1 MFLEFCTRK
10 MHFCDEK
17 EARKRKIQKVKKSV
31 LIMFGIKNRKA
42 RQKLL
47 VFYKRKGIIPMA
59 FFQWL
64 QKLKERERERQRELN
79 ETQLGNVFKGE
90 DKQRSRAL
98 QAFYPE
104 FPIPT
109 SQCRILCCLFPD
121 FINFNFLTSPIFLF
135 FFFLIKTSKQ
145 LNQRQQL

>member
-1 MFLEFCTRK
+1 
-10 MHFCDEK
+10 
-17 EARKRKIQKVKKSV
+17 
-31 LIMFGIKNRKA
+31 MFGIKNRKA

-135 FFFLIKTSKQ
+135 FFFSYKNFKTIKLEIATLRSRVILVIPIPIMILYVSQKIYFMV
-145 LNQRQQL
+145 NKNNS